1 MITICPTINTKC
13 ATIRCN
19 TKVSHLII
27 TFALP
32 MCWAK
37 LTMDTTHSFVLTS
50 GDPKRDLIDPDVIDP
65 NVLGQLDIVW
75 EFLLLSFLWL
85 LYRTTPIGLYF
96 PNYHLMTVSMLTEGL
111 LMPMTALRMLDTWLH
126 RLRSYY
132 YCWRPCMTYYCR
144 RPCMTTPEM
153 MLLVIVSFMW

>member
-85 LYRTTPIGLYF
+85 LYRTTPIGLYYF
-96 PNYHLMTVSMLTEGL
+96 LNYHLMTVSMLTEGL
-111 LMPMTALRMLDTWLH
+111 LMTALRMLDTWYMAASTAELLLLSTTMH
-126 RLRSYY
+126 DLSLSTTMHARDDVAC
-132 YCWRPCMTYYCR
+132 YC
-144 RPCMTTPEM
+144 
-153 MLLVIVSFMW
+153 